1 MSSLENRVAVVTG
14 ASAGIG
20 RATALSL
27 HRCGARLVLNAR
39 RKDRLE
45 ALAESTGAAIVDGD
59 VTDPE
64 VRTRIKRAC
73 DGRIDILV
81 NNAGY
86 AAAGPVEKV
95 PEEDYRRQFDVNVFA
110 PAALM
115 QMFAP
120 MMRARRYGRI
130 INVSSVAGR
139 FGYPLFGWYCASK
152 HALEGLS
159 DAARLE
165 LEPWGVNVVLVEP
178 GPVTTEFAD
187 VVKAGAAD
195 QMADEESAYAP
206 FLRNADAIEEE
217 FFKDAVTPEAVA
229 DVIVKA
235 CTVDFPS
242 ARYAVSMMARVAM
255 VSARLLP
262 RFMLDSAIRK
272 QFRVPKSGEVS

>member
-1 MSSLENRVAVVTG
+1 MTG

-95 PEEDYRRQFDVNVFA
+95 PEEDWR
-110 PAALM
+110 
-115 QMFAP
+115 
-120 MMRARRYGRI
+120 
-130 INVSSVAGR
+130 
-139 FGYPLFGWYCASK
+139 CT
-152 HALEGLS
+152 LS
-159 DAARLE
+159 I
-165 LEPWGVNVVLVEP
+165 P
-178 GPVTTEFAD
+178 
-187 VVKAGAAD
+187 
-195 QMADEESAYAP
+195 
-206 FLRNADAIEEE
+206 
-217 FFKDAVTPEAVA
+217 
-229 DVIVKA
+229 
-235 CTVDFPS
+235 
-242 ARYAVSMMARVAM
+242 
-255 VSARLLP
+255 
-262 RFMLDSAIRK
+262 
-272 QFRVPKSGEVS
+272 